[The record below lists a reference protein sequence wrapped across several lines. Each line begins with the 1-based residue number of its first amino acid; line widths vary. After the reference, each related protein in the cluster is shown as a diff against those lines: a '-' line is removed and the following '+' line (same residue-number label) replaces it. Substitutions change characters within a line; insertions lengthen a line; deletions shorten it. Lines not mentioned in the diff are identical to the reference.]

1 MSVKPQ
7 NCYFFEP
14 ERKLLADL
22 PALPQLC
29 CASQPLS
36 AENDSFLYASY
47 CSQRIIVQWL
57 SAPRNQVRS
66 NNTCGTGE
74 KVDMSQEKNST
85 KGRVLLVDDDKIIRI
100 KATKML
106 EQCGCDVTTA
116 ENGWDAVT
124 QLEDV
129 KPDLIL
135 LDITMEPMD
144 GFKTLTLIRAS
155 RGEFRDTPV
164 VMLSSHDDVFTMGKS
179 KDRGCSAYLEKPLE
193 MEALQQIL
201 QQFLAVREAS

>member
-1 MSVKPQ
+1 MPV
-7 NCYFFEP
+7 
-14 ERKLLADL
+14 
-22 PALPQLC
+22 
-29 CASQPLS
+29 
-36 AENDSFLYASY
+36 
-47 CSQRIIVQWL
+47 
-57 SAPRNQVRS
+57 
-66 NNTCGTGE
+66 GTGE
-74 KVDMSQEKNST
+74 KLDMSQEKNST
-85 KGRVLLVDDDKIIRI
+85 RGKVLLVDDDKIIRI

>member
-1 MSVKPQ
+1 
-7 NCYFFEP
+7 
-14 ERKLLADL
+14 
-22 PALPQLC
+22 
-29 CASQPLS
+29 
-36 AENDSFLYASY
+36 
-47 CSQRIIVQWL
+47 
-57 SAPRNQVRS
+57 
-66 NNTCGTGE
+66 
-74 KVDMSQEKNST
+74 MSQNQNAS

-100 KATKML
+100 KAGKML
-106 EQCGCDVTTA
+106 EQYGCEVVTA

-155 RGEFRDTPV
+155 RGEFKDTPV

-193 MEALQQIL
+193 PEALRHIL
-201 QQFLAVREAS
+201 REFLEVREAS

>member
-1 MSVKPQ
+1 M
-7 NCYFFEP
+7 
-14 ERKLLADL
+14 
-22 PALPQLC
+22 PA
-29 CASQPLS
+29 
-36 AENDSFLYASY
+36 
-47 CSQRIIVQWL
+47 R
-57 SAPRNQVRS
+57 
-66 NNTCGTGE
+66 TGE
-74 KVDMSQEKNST
+74 KEKMSQQISGV
-85 KGRVLLVDDDKIIRI
+85 KGKVLLVDDDKIIRT

-106 EQCGCDVTTA
+106 EQCGCEVVTA

-129 KPDLIL
+129 KPNLVL
-135 LDITMEPMD
+135 LDITMEPLD

-155 RGEFRDTPV
+155 KGEFRETPV

-201 QQFLAVREAS
+201 QEFLAVREAS

>member
-1 MSVKPQ
+1 MS
-7 NCYFFEP
+7 
-14 ERKLLADL
+14 
-22 PALPQLC
+22 PAC
-29 CASQPLS
+29 T
-36 AENDSFLYASY
+36 AEK
-47 CSQRIIVQWL
+47 
-57 SAPRNQVRS
+57 
-66 NNTCGTGE
+66 E
-74 KVDMSQEKNST
+74 KMSQENNST

-100 KATKML
+100 KASKML
-106 EQCGCDVTTA
+106 EQCGCEVKTA

-155 RGEFRDTPV
+155 KGEFKDTPV

-193 MEALQQIL
+193 MEALQHVL
-201 QQFLAVREAS
+201 REFLSIREAS

>member
-1 MSVKPQ
+1 
-7 NCYFFEP
+7 
-14 ERKLLADL
+14 
-22 PALPQLC
+22 
-29 CASQPLS
+29 
-36 AENDSFLYASY
+36 
-47 CSQRIIVQWL
+47 
-57 SAPRNQVRS
+57 
-66 NNTCGTGE
+66 
-74 KVDMSQEKNST
+74 MSQEQKSS

-100 KATKML
+100 KGTKML
-106 EQCGCDVTTA
+106 EQCGCEVVTA

-155 RGEFRDTPV
+155 KGEFKDTPV

-193 MEALQQIL
+193 MESLQQVL
-201 QQFLAVREAS
+201 QEFITVREAS

>member
-1 MSVKPQ
+1 MAHD
-7 NCYFFEP
+7 NN
-14 ERKLLADL
+14 
-22 PALPQLC
+22 
-29 CASQPLS
+29 S
-36 AENDSFLYASY
+36 A
-47 CSQRIIVQWL
+47 
-57 SAPRNQVRS
+57 
-66 NNTCGTGE
+66 
-74 KVDMSQEKNST
+74 

-100 KATKML
+100 KASKML
-106 EQCGCDVTTA
+106 EQCGCEVVTA

-129 KPDLIL
+129 KPDLVL

-155 RGEFRDTPV
+155 RGELKDTPV

-193 MEALQQIL
+193 MEALQHIL
-201 QQFLAVREAS
+201 REFLDVREAS

>member
-1 MSVKPQ
+1 MAQDQS
-7 NCYFFEP
+7 
-14 ERKLLADL
+14 
-22 PALPQLC
+22 
-29 CASQPLS
+29 
-36 AENDSFLYASY
+36 
-47 CSQRIIVQWL
+47 
-57 SAPRNQVRS
+57 
-66 NNTCGTGE
+66 G
-74 KVDMSQEKNST
+74 T
-85 KGRVLLVDDDKIIRI
+85 KGRVMLVDDDKIIRI

-106 EQCGCDVTTA
+106 ESCGCEVATA

-155 RGEFRDTPV
+155 RGEFKDTPV

-193 MEALQQIL
+193 METLQQIL
-201 QQFLAVREAS
+201 HEFLTVRQAS

>member
-1 MSVKPQ
+1 
-7 NCYFFEP
+7 
-14 ERKLLADL
+14 
-22 PALPQLC
+22 
-29 CASQPLS
+29 
-36 AENDSFLYASY
+36 
-47 CSQRIIVQWL
+47 
-57 SAPRNQVRS
+57 
-66 NNTCGTGE
+66 
-74 KVDMSQEKNST
+74 MSQVDSST

-106 EQCGCDVTTA
+106 EQCGCEVVTA

-193 MEALQQIL
+193 MSALEQIL
-201 QQFLAVREAS
+201 QQFLDVRAAS

>member
-1 MSVKPQ
+1 
-7 NCYFFEP
+7 
-14 ERKLLADL
+14 
-22 PALPQLC
+22 
-29 CASQPLS
+29 
-36 AENDSFLYASY
+36 
-47 CSQRIIVQWL
+47 
-57 SAPRNQVRS
+57 
-66 NNTCGTGE
+66 
-74 KVDMSQEKNST
+74 MSQQISGV
-85 KGRVLLVDDDKIIRI
+85 KGKVLLVDDDKIIRT

-106 EQCGCDVTTA
+106 EQCGCEVVTA

-129 KPDLIL
+129 KPNLVL
-135 LDITMEPMD
+135 LDITMEPLD

-155 RGEFRDTPV
+155 KGEFRETPV

-201 QQFLAVREAS
+201 QEFLAVREAS

>member
-1 MSVKPQ
+1 
-7 NCYFFEP
+7 
-14 ERKLLADL
+14 
-22 PALPQLC
+22 
-29 CASQPLS
+29 
-36 AENDSFLYASY
+36 
-47 CSQRIIVQWL
+47 
-57 SAPRNQVRS
+57 
-66 NNTCGTGE
+66 
-74 KVDMSQEKNST
+74 MSQQNT
-85 KGRVLLVDDDKIIRI
+85 GAKGKVLLVDDDRIIRA

-106 EQCGCDVTTA
+106 EKCGCEAVTA

-155 RGEFRDTPV
+155 RGEFKDTPV

-201 QQFLAVREAS
+201 QEFLTVREAS

>member
-1 MSVKPQ
+1 
-7 NCYFFEP
+7 
-14 ERKLLADL
+14 
-22 PALPQLC
+22 
-29 CASQPLS
+29 
-36 AENDSFLYASY
+36 
-47 CSQRIIVQWL
+47 
-57 SAPRNQVRS
+57 
-66 NNTCGTGE
+66 
-74 KVDMSQEKNST
+74 MSQQNSGA
-85 KGRVLLVDDDKIIRI
+85 KGKVLLVDDDKIIRI

-106 EQCGCDVTTA
+106 EQYGCEVATA

-155 RGEFRDTPV
+155 RGEFKDTPV

-193 MEALQQIL
+193 PEALQQIL
-201 QQFLAVREAS
+201 QEFLTVREAS

>member
-1 MSVKPQ
+1 MS
-7 NCYFFEP
+7 
-14 ERKLLADL
+14 
-22 PALPQLC
+22 PAC
-29 CASQPLS
+29 T
-36 AENDSFLYASY
+36 AEK
-47 CSQRIIVQWL
+47 
-57 SAPRNQVRS
+57 
-66 NNTCGTGE
+66 E
-74 KVDMSQEKNST
+74 KMSQEINST

-100 KATKML
+100 KASKML
-106 EQCGCDVTTA
+106 EQCGCEVKTA

-155 RGEFRDTPV
+155 KGEFRDTPV

-193 MEALQQIL
+193 MEALQHVL
-201 QQFLAVREAS
+201 REFLSIREAS

>member
-1 MSVKPQ
+1 
-7 NCYFFEP
+7 
-14 ERKLLADL
+14 
-22 PALPQLC
+22 
-29 CASQPLS
+29 
-36 AENDSFLYASY
+36 
-47 CSQRIIVQWL
+47 
-57 SAPRNQVRS
+57 
-66 NNTCGTGE
+66 
-74 KVDMSQEKNST
+74 MSQENNGT

-100 KATKML
+100 KGTKML
-106 EQCGCDVTTA
+106 EQCGCEVVTA

-155 RGEFRDTPV
+155 KGEFKDTPV

-193 MEALQQIL
+193 MESLQQIL
-201 QQFLAVREAS
+201 QEFLTVREAS

>member
-1 MSVKPQ
+1 LQRLIAECNLVALDRHFLSKSPVFYFQKACLVRIFVRGCKRTDFSVAHLKCLLVLEREKKMSH
-7 NCYFFEP
+7 ET
-14 ERKLLADL
+14 
-22 PALPQLC
+22 
-29 CASQPLS
+29 
-36 AENDSFLYASY
+36 
-47 CSQRIIVQWL
+47 
-57 SAPRNQVRS
+57 
-66 NNTCGTGE
+66 NNT
-74 KVDMSQEKNST
+74 KS
-85 KGRVLLVDDDKIIRI
+85 RVLLVDDDKIIRI

-106 EQCGCDVTTA
+106 EQCGCDVSTA

-155 RGEFRDTPV
+155 RGEFKDTPV

-193 MEALQQIL
+193 MEALQQVL
-201 QQFLAVREAS
+201 QEFLAVREAS